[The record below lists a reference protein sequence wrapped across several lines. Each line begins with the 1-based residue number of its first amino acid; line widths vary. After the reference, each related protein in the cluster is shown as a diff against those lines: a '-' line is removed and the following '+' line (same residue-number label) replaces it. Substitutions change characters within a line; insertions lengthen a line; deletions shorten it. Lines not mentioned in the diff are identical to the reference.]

1 MDVSLGRRGGLAAAI
16 LATFIDVVELRDN
29 CTDACGSF
37 ARIVP
42 VESLEVRVRVAQVG
56 RICAIEVR

>member
-16 LATFIDVVELRDN
+16 LATFIDVVEFCDN

-37 ARIVP
+37 ARVVP
-42 VESLEVRVRVAQVG
+42 VE
-56 RICAIEVR
+56 